1 MPRQPHPGNR
11 EIRKDLVIMAQE
23 GKGVSKDD
31 LLEGLLKGLREDSI
45 VVLDEFTAYQGSGA
59 QFFEKVEVA
68 HEFLD
73 LLTFK
78 IKESKSKMNKESLA
92 QFSLVFLRQTI
103 KTYGYNPK
111 FVATQT
117 KALITYYQNQKN
129 LDKAIEVCEFLILQ
143 GITDDDAKGF
153 HVRLDELFRLKRK
166 IEEKGGDVSG
176 ISFPMV
182 EDDDDDDDDSK
193 D

>member
-1 MPRQPHPGNR
+1 
-11 EIRKDLVIMAQE
+11 MAQE
-23 GKGVSKDD
+23 AAGMGKDQVLEA
-31 LLEGLLKGLREDSI
+31 LLNGLKEDEAN
-45 VVLDEFTAYQGSGA
+45 VLDRFSDYQKSSA

-78 IKESKSKMNKESLA
+78 IKESKSKMNKEQLA

-103 KTYGYNPK
+103 KQYGYNPK
-111 FVATQT
+111 FIATQT

-153 HVRLDELFRLKRK
+153 HVRLDDLYRLKRK
-166 IEEKGGDVSG
+166 IEEKGGDLGS
-176 ISFPMV
+176 ISFPTM
-182 EDDDDDDDDSK
+182 EDDEDEDDA
-193 D
+193 

>member
-1 MPRQPHPGNR
+1 MVEFGGS
-11 EIRKDLVIMAQE
+11 E
-23 GKGVSKDD
+23 GKDQFLERLLQGLKDD
-31 LLEGLLKGLREDSI
+31 NI
-45 VVLDEFTAYQGSGA
+45 AVLDLFADYQKGSA
-59 QFFEKVEVA
+59 PFFEKVEIA

-78 IKESKSKMNKESLA
+78 IKESKSRMNKEQLSQYSLG
-92 QFSLVFLRQTI
+92 FLRQTI
-103 KTYGYNPK
+103 RQYGYNPK
-111 FVATQT
+111 FVATQA

-153 HVRLDELFRLKRK
+153 HVRLDELYRLKRK

-176 ISFPMV
+176 ISFPTI
-182 EDDDDDDDDSK
+182 DDDEDERE
-193 D
+193 

>member
-1 MPRQPHPGNR
+1 MVEFGGS
-11 EIRKDLVIMAQE
+11 E
-23 GKGVSKDD
+23 GKDQFLERLLQGLKDD
-31 LLEGLLKGLREDSI
+31 NI
-45 VVLDEFTAYQGSGA
+45 AVLDLFADYQKGSA
-59 QFFEKVEVA
+59 PFFEKVEIA

-78 IKESKSKMNKESLA
+78 IKESKSRMNKEQLSQYSLG
-92 QFSLVFLRQTI
+92 FLRQTI
-103 KTYGYNPK
+103 RQYGYNPK
-111 FVATQT
+111 FVATQA

-153 HVRLDELFRLKRK
+153 HVRLDELYRLKRK

-176 ISFPMV
+176 ISVPTI
-182 EDDDDDDDDSK
+182 DDDEDERE
-193 D
+193 

>member
-1 MPRQPHPGNR
+1 
-11 EIRKDLVIMAQE
+11 MAKE

-45 VVLDEFTAYQGSGA
+45 VVLDEFTDYQKSGA

-78 IKESKSKMNKESLA
+78 IKESKSKMNKEQLA
-92 QFSLVFLRQTI
+92 QFSLAFLRQTI

-166 IEEKGGDVSG
+166 IEEKGGDVTG
-176 ISFPMV
+176 IHFPTV
-182 EDDDDDDDDSK
+182 EEDEDEDESDN
-193 D
+193 

>member
-1 MPRQPHPGNR
+1 
-11 EIRKDLVIMAQE
+11 MAQD
-23 GKGVSKDD
+23 GTGAGKDD
-31 LLEGLLKGLREDSI
+31 LLENMLKGLREDEI
-45 VVLDEFTAYQGSGA
+45 GVLDKFTEYQKSGSP
-59 QFFEKVEVA
+59 FFEKVEVA

-103 KTYGYNPK
+103 RTYGYNPK

-129 LDKAIEVCEFLILQ
+129 LEKAIEVCEFLILQ

-153 HVRLDELFRLKRK
+153 HVRLDELYRLKRK
-166 IEEKGGDVSG
+166 IEEKGGDISG
-176 ISFPMV
+176 ISFPTV
-182 EDDDDDDDDSK
+182 DDDDDSEESEE
-193 D
+193 

>member
-1 MPRQPHPGNR
+1 MGEFGGSEQ
-11 EIRKDLVIMAQE
+11 KDQLLEKLLQ
-23 GKGVSKDD
+23 GLKDD
-31 LLEGLLKGLREDSI
+31 NI
-45 VVLDEFTAYQGSGA
+45 AVLDQFAEYQRSGA
-59 QFFEKVEVA
+59 PFFEKVEIA

-78 IKESKSKMNKESLA
+78 IKESKSRMNKEQLSQYSLG
-92 QFSLVFLRQTI
+92 FLRQTI
-103 KTYGYNPK
+103 RQYGYNPK
-111 FVATQT
+111 FVATQA

-153 HVRLDELFRLKRK
+153 HVRLDELYRLKRK

-176 ISFPMV
+176 IAFPTV
-182 EDDDDDDDDSK
+182 DDDEEE
-193 D
+193 

>member
-1 MPRQPHPGNR
+1 MTF
-11 EIRKDLVIMAQE
+11 E
-23 GKGVSKDD
+23 GSGSGKNE
-31 LLEGLLKGLREDSI
+31 LLEGMLKGLREDDVS
-45 VVLDEFTAYQGSGA
+45 VLEKFSEYQASQA
-59 QFFEKVEVA
+59 PFFDKVEVA

-78 IKESKSKMNKESLA
+78 IKESKSRMNKETLA
-92 QFSLVFLRQTI
+92 QFSLAFLRQTI
-103 KTYGYNPK
+103 RSYGYNPK
-111 FVATQT
+111 FVATQA

-153 HVRLDELFRLKRK
+153 HVRLDELYRLKRK

-176 ISFPMV
+176 ISFPAS
-182 EDDDDDDDDSK
+182 EDDEDDS
-193 D
+193 DAG

>member
-1 MPRQPHPGNR
+1 
-11 EIRKDLVIMAQE
+11 MAQE

-153 HVRLDELFRLKRK
+153 HVRLDELYRLKRK

-176 ISFPMV
+176 ISFPTV
-182 EDDDDDDDDSK
+182 EDDDDDEDYSK

>member
-1 MPRQPHPGNR
+1 
-11 EIRKDLVIMAQE
+11 MAQDMAGS
-23 GKGVSKDD
+23 GKDQILEA
-31 LLEGLLKGLREDSI
+31 LLNGLKEDEAG
-45 VVLDEFTAYQGSGA
+45 VLDKFSDYQKSPA
-59 QFFEKVEVA
+59 PFFEKVEIA

-78 IKESKSKMNKESLA
+78 IKESKSRMNKELLA

-103 KTYGYNPK
+103 KQYGYNPK
-111 FVATQT
+111 FTATQA

-153 HVRLDELFRLKRK
+153 HVRLDELYRLKRK
-166 IEEKGGDVSG
+166 IEEKGGD
-176 ISFPMV
+176 ISSIAFPTV
-182 EDDDDDDDDSK
+182 EDDEDEDP
-193 D
+193 

>member
-1 MPRQPHPGNR
+1 
-11 EIRKDLVIMAQE
+11 MAQD
-23 GKGVSKDD
+23 GKGAGKDE
-31 LLEGLLKGLREDSI
+31 LLESLLKGLREDSI
-45 VVLDEFTAYQGSGA
+45 GVLDEFTEHQKSGA

-78 IKESKSKMNKESLA
+78 IKESKSRMNKEQLA
-92 QFSLVFLRQTI
+92 QFSLAFLRQTI
-103 KTYGYNPK
+103 RTYGYNPK

-176 ISFPMV
+176 ISFPAV
-182 EDDDDDDDDSK
+182 DDDEDDGRDG
-193 D
+193 